1 MHIKEP
7 SKQMDIEIM
16 EKKLF
21 SCTDSVV
28 VEAYKV
34 KKLIS
39 GNNYWFSL
47 YP

>member
-1 MHIKEP
+1 
-7 SKQMDIEIM
+7 MDIEIM

-28 VEAYKV
+28 VEAYTV